1 MMAYTPNP
9 PSLLILFRELLNT
22 IIYSAGDD
30 PLLARAHQLFQKGPA
45 QTNNGF
51 LLAPISLGIVL
62 TFLIRYIIGHVF
74 MSILILET
82 VEKQVNVSRV
92 GDKKLAP
99 SSRYLLQTSAVLYRR
114 GGFSLL
120 LSGIY
125 SACTYWVMH
134 TLVTNLSSILLPSP
148 VAYIMA
154 SVLLAETR
162 FFWTANT
169 ILQRDQLRFV
179 SSPHDFRRWRAL
191 VLPTFIYSMA
201 ETIMMH
207 LPALLNSRLAP
218 ASNEDVTIEGLSY
231 IVRSDILISAL
242 MLFAQLFLLLPSYIV
257 LILVQ
262 ASLLPPTCETLIF
275 RPSRQQQQG
284 VRVGEIFS
292 AVKQGPLQAWEAAQ
306 MIGIGRLLYCL
317 EVYGKM
323 CLCLLVIAAMVHL
336 MVYSM
341 L

>member
-1 MMAYTPNP
+1 MAYTPRP
-9 PSLLILFRELLNT
+9 QFLLTLFRELLNT
-22 IIYSAGDD
+22 IIYSAGND
-30 PLLARAHQLFQKGPA
+30 PLLARAHQFFQKDPV
-45 QTNNGF
+45 QTNSVL
-51 LLAPISLGIVL
+51 LLAPISLGIIL
-62 TFLIRYIIGHVF
+62 KLLIRYIIGHVL

-82 VEKQVNVSRV
+82 VEKQVNISKV

-120 LSGIY
+120 LNGIC

-134 TLVTNLSSILLPSP
+134 SSVTKLSTTLLPSP
-148 VAYIMA
+148 VAYIIA

-162 FFWTANT
+162 FFWTAHT
-169 ILQRDQLRFV
+169 ILPRDQLRFV
-179 SSPHDFRRWRAL
+179 SSHRDLRRWRAL
-191 VLPTFIYSMA
+191 VLPTLICSTA
-201 ETIMMH
+201 ETVMMY
-207 LPALLNSRLAP
+207 LPAQFNSSLAP
-218 ASNEDVTIEGLSY
+218 ASNEKVTIEGLSY

-242 MLFAQLFLLLPSYIV
+242 MLLTQLFFLLPSYIV

-262 ASLLPPTCETLIF
+262 ASLLPPNCETLIF

-284 VRVGEIFS
+284 IRVGEIFS
-292 AVKQGPLQAWEAAQ
+292 AVNQGPLQVWEAAQ

-317 EVYGKM
+317 EVHGKM